1 MSNFF
6 SKLVDQGPQ
15 RAPACSS
22 VTRAKTCSYRSGC
35 GGPNWSKNAEYTYLR
50 DSYGNDCG
58 GYQYVSCGCYNQ
70 GYP

>member
-15 RAPACSS
+15 RAPACSN
-22 VTRAKTCSYRSGC
+22 VYRAKMCSFASGC
-35 GGPNWSKNAEYTYLR
+35 AFAYHNKNAEYTYLR